1 MFGKQKLRVELDD
14 LRSQLALSTTKIGAL
29 EDASES
35 KGAQIT
41 TLNSE
46 LEARKRVYE
55 AVNKSMAII
64 EFLSDGTILT
74 ANDNFLCATG
84 YQLNEIQGNHHRMFC
99 DDDFYTKN
107 PQFWE
112 HLGRGRFNSGK
123 FRRFNKL
130 GKELWLEASYNPVL
144 NEKGEVEKIIKI
156 ASDITKSVHH
166 SESVREAAELAAS
179 TSEETSR
186 IIEDGTRQLQRTVS
200 ITNGIKAKINE
211 SQHQASELL
220 AQSQS
225 INAIVSAIH
234 SIAEQTNLL
243 ALNAAIEAA
252 RAGEQGRG
260 FAVVADEVRTL
271 ASRTAVSTAEI
282 AEQVKQTQS
291 VANDITAHVQLL
303 MGMIEEAVT
312 SVSMAD
318 NVMLDIK
325 SGSDNVVRQ
334 VAQLV

>member
-1 MFGKQKLRVELDD
+1 MFGKQKLRVELED
-14 LRSQLALSTTKIGAL
+14 LRSKLALSTTKIGIL

-46 LEARKRVYE
+46 LEAQKRVY
-55 AVNKSMAII
+55 AAFNKSMAII

-74 ANDNFLCATG
+74 ANNNFLRATG
-84 YQLNEIQGNHHRMFC
+84 YQLNEIQGGHHRMFC

-112 HLGRGRFNSGK
+112 NLGRGRFNSGK

-130 GKELWLEASYNPVL
+130 GEELWLEASYNPVL
-144 NEKGEVEKIIKI
+144 NEKGKVEKIIKI
-156 ASDITKSVHH
+156 ASDITESVRQ

-186 IIEDGTRQLQRTVS
+186 IIEDGTHQLQRTVS
-200 ITNGIKAKINE
+200 ITNDIKAKINE

-225 INAIVSAIH
+225 INTIVSAIH

-303 MGMIEEAVT
+303 MNMIEDAVT
-312 SVSMAD
+312 SVSLAD
-318 NVMLDIK
+318 NVMRDIK
-325 SGSDNVVRQ
+325 TGSDNVVRQ